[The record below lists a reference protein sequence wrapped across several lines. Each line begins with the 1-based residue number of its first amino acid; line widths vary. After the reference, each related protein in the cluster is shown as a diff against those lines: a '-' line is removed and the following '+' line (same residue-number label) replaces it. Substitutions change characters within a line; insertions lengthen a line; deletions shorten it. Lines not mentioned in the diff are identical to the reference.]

1 MPHTTTP
8 PDPEAREALGDLFSA
23 AYEELRRL
31 AARVSRSEAGQTL
44 NPTAL
49 VNEAYLKLAAS
60 YAAIPRSRLHFRRLT
75 ARAMRQVLVE
85 AARRRNA
92 LKRGSGQAFVT
103 LEEGLLAPEAT
114 PGELLALD
122 DALERLS
129 KLNERQALMVEYRY
143 FGGLETAEIAELLD
157 ISESTV
163 LRDWRAARAW
173 LARELA
179 DER

>member
-1 MPHTTTP
+1 MT
-8 PDPEAREALGDLFSA
+8 AREPPPREVLDALFTAS
-23 AYEELRRL
+23 YEELRRL
-31 AARVSRSEAGQTL
+31 AARVSGSEAAHTL

-60 YAAIPRSRLHFRRLT
+60 YHGILVSRLHFRRLA

-85 AARRRNA
+85 AARRRHA
-92 LKRGSGQAFVT
+92 IKRGSGQAFVT
-103 LEEGLLAPEAT
+103 LDDAMLGQEVT

-122 DALERLS
+122 DALQRLAG
-129 KLNERQALMVEYRY
+129 LNERQALMVEYRY
-143 FGGLETAEIAELLD
+143 FGGLETAEIAEFLG